1 MFKKLFPLLALSILL
16 VYSGGCATTPVS
28 TGAVTTTGIL
38 SDQTVNIT
46 QKALLAI
53 GSLLVATPGT
63 AQALLDAGKINKDQY
78 NQIVPVY
85 NKVLAGWNTAVSA
98 LKVGAT
104 AESYNAAFSAF
115 LADKAELDALL
126 AQFGIGGAK

>member
-16 VYSGGCATTPVS
+16 AFNSGCATTPVS

-85 NKVLAGWNTAVSA
+85 NKVLAGWNAAVSA

>member
-38 SDQTVNIT
+38 SDQTVNAT

-53 GSLLVATPGT
+53 GALLEATPGT
-63 AQALLDAGKINKDQY
+63 SQALLDAGTIKQSQY

-85 NKVLAGWNTAVSA
+85 NKVLAGWNAAVSA